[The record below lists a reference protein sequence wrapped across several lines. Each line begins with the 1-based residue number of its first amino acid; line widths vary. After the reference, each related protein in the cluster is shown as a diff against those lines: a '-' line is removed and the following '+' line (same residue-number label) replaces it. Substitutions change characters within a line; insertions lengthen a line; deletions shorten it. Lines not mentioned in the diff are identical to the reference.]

1 MKRFSIILFVFIAA
15 PWFCFPQETNT
26 TTSVFILAGQS
37 NMEGAA
43 DAVDLTKVDLE
54 DLKRAQKNILLAYNG
69 GRPKPLN
76 ITIPPDW
83 KKKKYKLDSCFGPE
97 IFFGIELSKKY
108 PNQKFL
114 FIKRTQG
121 GTSLYGCW
129 NPDWTKEKAKYVG
142 ELDKPKLFYEL
153 LDYSD
158 DILSKYE
165 KNSYKIEGMLWVQG
179 ESDSGK
185 KWGPLPSETYYDNLK
200 ILINRVRDHY
210 NYQNMPFMILQVGG
224 GKVVQAMKK
233 VSTEINSVSFIAQSK
248 DSNSYNFLPRYG
260 KDRDKYNA
268 HYNYFGMKKIGV
280 LFSEEFINKY
290 SRK

>member
-69 GRPKPLN
+69 SRPKPLN

-114 FIKRTQG
+114 FIKRSEG

-129 NPDWTKEKAKYVG
+129 NPDWTKEKAEYVG

-153 LDYSD
+153 LDYSNKV
-158 DILSKYE
+158 LSKYDE
-165 KNSYKIEGMLWVQG
+165 NDYKIEGMLWVQG

-185 KWGPLPSETYYDNLK
+185 KWGLLPSETYYDNLK
-200 ILINRVRDHY
+200 KLISRSRDHF
-210 NYQNMPFMILQVGG
+210 NYKDMPFMILQVGR
-224 GKVVQAMKK
+224 GKVVQAMKRLGN
-233 VSTEINSVSFIAQSK
+233 EINNVSFIPQSK
-248 DSNSYNFLPRYG
+248 DPNSYNFLSRYG
-260 KDRDKYNA
+260 KDRDKYEN
-268 HYNYFGMKKIGV
+268 HYNYYGMKKIGI
-280 LFSEEFINKY
+280 LFGEDFVNKY
-290 SRK
+290 SGK